1 MSEVKVQGEV
11 SQTLF
16 EYLHMEIL
24 SHLIESY
31 GNEKKVG
38 KILHSVLPRI
48 FTGLYIAFSA
58 VY

>member
-38 KILHSVLPRI
+38 KILKNDIYS
-48 FTGLYIAFSA
+48 
-58 VY
+58 